1 MYQIVHLI
9 INNCS
14 LMKLRRI
21 GYNQTVVEYNNGSEV
36 FFSYDT
42 PVAAR
47 LQDYEYL
54 RTQDFYSKT
63 TSRHINKY
71 LDGVNAKKVTQQ
83 TINNLVGN

>member
-1 MYQIVHLI
+1 
-9 INNCS
+9 
-14 LMKLRRI
+14 MKLRRI

-42 PVAAR
+42 PVAAKTEN
-47 LQDYEYL
+47 YNYF
-54 RTQDFYSKT
+54 RTEDFYSKT

-71 LDGVNAKKVTQQ
+71 LDGVIAKKVTQQ

>member
-1 MYQIVHLI
+1 
-9 INNCS
+9 
-14 LMKLRRI
+14 MKLRRI

-63 TSRHINKY
+63 TTRHINKY
-71 LDGVNAKKVTQQ
+71 LDGVNAKKVSQQ

>member
-1 MYQIVHLI
+1 
-9 INNCS
+9 
-14 LMKLRRI
+14 MKLRRI

-36 FFSYDT
+36 FYSYDT

-54 RTQDFYSKT
+54 RTEDFYSKT
-63 TSRHINKY
+63 TTRHINKY

>member
-1 MYQIVHLI
+1 
-9 INNCS
+9 
-14 LMKLRRI
+14 MKLRRI

-63 TSRHINKY
+63 TTRHINKY

>member
-1 MYQIVHLI
+1 
-9 INNCS
+9 
-14 LMKLRRI
+14 MKLRRI

-54 RTQDFYSKT
+54 RTEDFYSKT

-71 LDGVNAKKVTQQ
+71 LDGVIAKKVTQQ

>member
-1 MYQIVHLI
+1 MYQIVHT
-9 INNCS
+9 NYHNRFP
-14 LMKLRRI
+14 MKLRRI

-54 RTQDFYSKT
+54 RTEDFYSKT

-71 LDGVNAKKVTQQ
+71 LDGVIAKKVTQQ

>member
-1 MYQIVHLI
+1 
-9 INNCS
+9 
-14 LMKLRRI
+14 MKLRRI

-63 TSRHINKY
+63 TTRHINKY
-71 LDGVNAKKVTQQ
+71 LDNVNATEVSQE

>member
-1 MYQIVHLI
+1 
-9 INNCS
+9 
-14 LMKLRRI
+14 MKLRRI

-54 RTQDFYSKT
+54 RTEDFYSKT
-63 TSRHINKY
+63 TTRHINKY
-71 LDGVNAKKVTQQ
+71 LDGVNAKKVSQQ

>member
-1 MYQIVHLI
+1 
-9 INNCS
+9 
-14 LMKLRRI
+14 MKLRRI

-47 LQDYEYL
+47 LKDYEYL

>member
-1 MYQIVHLI
+1 
-9 INNCS
+9 
-14 LMKLRRI
+14 MKLRRI

-54 RTQDFYSKT
+54 RTEDFYSKT

-71 LDGVNAKKVTQQ
+71 LDGVNATKVTQQ

>member
-1 MYQIVHLI
+1 
-9 INNCS
+9 
-14 LMKLRRI
+14 MKLRRI

-54 RTQDFYSKT
+54 RTEDFYSKT

>member
-1 MYQIVHLI
+1 
-9 INNCS
+9 
-14 LMKLRRI
+14 MKLRRI

-36 FFSYDT
+36 FYSYDT

-54 RTQDFYSKT
+54 RTEDFYSKT
-63 TSRHINKY
+63 TTRHINKY
-71 LDGVNAKKVTQQ
+71 LDGVNAQKVTQQ

>member
-63 TSRHINKY
+63 TTRHINKY

>member
-1 MYQIVHLI
+1 
-9 INNCS
+9 
-14 LMKLRRI
+14 MKLRRI

-54 RTQDFYSKT
+54 RTEDFYSKT
-63 TSRHINKY
+63 TTRHINKY

>member
-1 MYQIVHLI
+1 
-9 INNCS
+9 
-14 LMKLRRI
+14 MKLRRI

-71 LDGVNAKKVTQQ
+71 LDGVIAKKVTQQ

>member
-1 MYQIVHLI
+1 
-9 INNCS
+9 
-14 LMKLRRI
+14 MKLRRI

-71 LDGVNAKKVTQQ
+71 LDGVNAQKVTQQ

>member
-1 MYQIVHLI
+1 
-9 INNCS
+9 
-14 LMKLRRI
+14 MKLRRI

-54 RTQDFYSKT
+54 STQDFYSKT
-63 TSRHINKY
+63 TTRHINKY

>member
-1 MYQIVHLI
+1 
-9 INNCS
+9 
-14 LMKLRRI
+14 MKLRRI

-54 RTQDFYSKT
+54 RTEDFYSKT

-71 LDGVNAKKVTQQ
+71 LDGVIAKKVTQQ
-83 TINNLVGN
+83 PINNLVGN

>member
-1 MYQIVHLI
+1 
-9 INNCS
+9 
-14 LMKLRRI
+14 MKLRRI

-54 RTQDFYSKT
+54 RTEDFYSKT

-71 LDGVNAKKVTQQ
+71 LDGVIAKKVSQQ

>member
-1 MYQIVHLI
+1 
-9 INNCS
+9 
-14 LMKLRRI
+14 MKLRRI